1 MDTNTQIII
10 ENVIKSF
17 IENEEPF
24 TALDITNE
32 VNKQVKVF
40 HFDCSEFVRNYMKSV
55 NDYMITIITVDVK
68 IKQAHAR
75 LYHHN
80 SYNPDNY
87 VARNQT
93 VTYFTGEPGVVKLS
107 NYSPSNACG
116 EPVKIVFF
124 SDEASD
130 NSDDSDDLMARIM
143 KQAEKKKKEFFG

>member
-17 IENEEPF
+17 VENEKPF

-80 SYNPDNY
+80 GYNPNNY

-93 VTYFTGEPGVVKLS
+93 VTYFTEKLGIVELD
-107 NYSPSNACG
+107 NYSFSNSNACG
-116 EPVKIVFF
+116 EAVKNDAS
-124 SDEASD
+124 SDKD
-130 NSDDSDDLMARIM
+130 SDDDDLMAQIM